1 MKWSQPLLAVL
12 LIGGLAACAGR
23 IQGDRAVPAQ
33 AVVVQSP
40 EEALRAQATKFWEA
54 RVKGDVVTQYDLQ
67 EPKAKEGLTL
77 TGFALARGT
86 VTFLTYKITEVETDG
101 DEGRVTLETTFR
113 LNYPKMGR
121 FGPWD
126 QAVFMRWVRIDGMW
140 LVKVSQDDA
149 GKPLKAAEGQ
159 PQE

>member
-23 IQGDRAVPAQ
+23 IHGDRAVPAQ
-33 AVVVQSP
+33 AAVVQSP

-67 EPKAKEGLTL
+67 EPKAREGLTL

-86 VTFLTYKITEVETDG
+86 VTFLTYKITEVE
-101 DEGRVTLETTFR
+101 RPV
-113 LNYPKMGR
+113 
-121 FGPWD
+121 
-126 QAVFMRWVRIDGMW
+126 MRG
-140 LVKVSQDDA
+140 
-149 GKPLKAAEGQ
+149 G
-159 PQE
+159 